1 MSKIIVVDEDRCLGC
16 KQCMIEC
23 AMVHSDAESLIET
36 IRSGKLQSRV
46 HVESAGQFGVPLQCR
61 HCEDAPCLE
70 ICPTNAIHRDDDTEP
85 VLIEKDKCIGCKFC
99 LMVCPFGVISLERSG
114 KAVIKC
120 DMCIE
125 RTQKGEQPAC
135 VTGCPT
141 KALQLVELDDV
152 LNEKRKKAVAAIR
165 SAMTT
170 GKDTDE

>member
-1 MSKIIVVDEDRCLGC
+1 MSKIIIVDEDRCLGC

-23 AMVHSDAESLIET
+23 AMAHSEAETLSEAV
-36 IRSGKLQSRV
+36 RSGKLQSRV
-46 HVESAGQFGVPLQCR
+46 HVEPVGQFGVPLQCR

-70 ICPTNAIHRDDDTEP
+70 ICPTNAIHRDGDTEP

-114 KAVIKC
+114 KAVVKC

-125 RTQKGEQPAC
+125 RAQRGEQPAC

-141 KALQLVELDDV
+141 KAMQLVELDEV
-152 LNEKRKKAVAAIR
+152 LSKKRKKALAAIR
-165 SAMTT
+165 SAGSSTP
-170 GKDTDE
+170 KKR